1 MLLAKPKFR
10 AVIFDLDG
18 TLVKMKFKWKE
29 SRLAMINWLDKN
41 GFDISGLDDDSKS
54 QVILDRARIESESN
68 PNLPRFDHVRK
79 SLIDIVQ
86 MLELESAAEATA
98 YEGSLILLKILK
110 ERGILSAVVT
120 NAGRAPVEKVL
131 EKLGFLPYLVTVV
144 TRDELVM
151 LKPEPEGIR
160 KVLDTLNLDKA
171 EVIYVGDAIEDMEAA
186 RNAGVAYVA
195 LTGGLHSANLL
206 IEKEPDYVIS
216 SIEEMKEL
224 I

>member
-18 TLVKMKFKWKE
+18 TLVKMKFRWKE

-86 MLELESAAEATA
+86 MLELESSAEATA

-144 TRDELVM
+144 TRDELLM

-160 KVLDTLNLDKA
+160 KVLGTLNLDKA
-171 EVIYVGDAIEDMEAA
+171 DVIYVGDAIEDMEAA